1 MLFAARKSYAG
12 ASVTFMLASFFRSNG
27 FILSGF
33 IVWDMM
39 VGPLLFAQTKF
50 SPRRIFINL
59 LNCSFFFAPP
69 FLPYF
74 YHEYD
79 AYRSFCSQSTI
90 GPRAWCFDRLPS
102 IYSYVQSAYWD
113 VGLFRYWSLQQ
124 LPNISLAMP
133 VLLLVFDAS
142 IAHIRCFFLP
152 TLVGILSESTP
163 RIATRKTDPLFNL
176 CYSCTPNKH
185 YLARSCT
192 YADCTSFCECHA
204 LYVLGCS
211 TTFPLESACG
221 RKRG

>member
-39 VGPLLFAQTKF
+39 VGPLLFAQAKF

-79 AYRSFCSQSTI
+79 AYRSFCSQSTH
-90 GPRAWCFDRLPS
+90 G
-102 IYSYVQSAYWD
+102 
-113 VGLFRYWSLQQ
+113 
-124 LPNISLAMP
+124 
-133 VLLLVFDAS
+133 AS
-142 IAHIRCFFLP
+142 IDCRQFIHTCSPRTGTSVSSAIGLCSNCQTSCLLCLSCFCFLMLP
-152 TLVGILSESTP
+152 LRISGIFSWSG
-163 RIATRKTDPLFNL
+163 
-176 CYSCTPNKH
+176 SCQNRH
-185 YLARSCT
+185 Q
-192 YADCTSFCECHA
+192 
-204 LYVLGCS
+204 G
-211 TTFPLESACG
+211 
-221 RKRG
+221 